1 MGVELTIIGLGQIGA
16 SIGLALAG
24 ESLEINRTGHD
35 ADPDAAARAQKM
47 GAVDRIQRNIHAAV
61 EKADLVILA
70 VAADLVRE
78 TLELIRQDLQPNTV
92 VMDTSD
98 LKAQATAWAGELL
111 PQGQTFVSFT
121 PMIGAAHLEE
131 TATGIEAARAD
142 LFKDAVVLINT
153 PAASNPDAI
162 RVAGELAGIL
172 GCKPLFADL
181 LEAEGLLAASR
192 MLPLLVSAA
201 LVNAATRQPG
211 WREAR
216 KLAGRA
222 FLQTSKPLVEMDGAT
237 VFGQSAILNR
247 DNAVRVLNNV
257 MSEIQTIRDLIEK
270 GDGEELDKLLHNA
283 ERERRIWW
291 EQRRAA
297 DWEERPASAGIPT
310 PGESLARFFGFRRK
324 KPEQK

>member
-16 SIGLALAG
+16 SIGLALADK
-24 ESLEINRTGHD
+24 SLEINRTGHD
-35 ADPDAAARAQKM
+35 ADPDAAARAQKI

-70 VAADLVRE
+70 VAADLLRE

-92 VMDTSD
+92 VMDTSA
-98 LKAQATAWAGELL
+98 LRAQATAWAEELL
-111 PQGQTFVSFT
+111 PAGQTFVSFT
-121 PMIGAAHLEE
+121 PMISAAHLEE

-162 RVAGELAGIL
+162 RVASELAGIL

-181 LEAEGLLAASR
+181 LEAEGLLAASHL
-192 MLPLLVSAA
+192 LPFLVSAA

-222 FLQTSKPLVEMDGAT
+222 FLQISKPLLEMDGAT
-237 VFGQSAILNR
+237 MFGQSAILNR
-247 DNAVRVLNNV
+247 ENAVRVLNNV
-257 MSEIQTIRDLIEK
+257 VSEILTIRDLIEK
-270 GDGEELDKLLHNA
+270 GDSKELHKLLHNA
-283 ERERRIWW
+283 ERERQVWW
-291 EQRRAA
+291 KQRTAA
-297 DWEERPASAGIPT
+297 DWEERPSSAGIPT
-310 PGESLARFFGFRRK
+310 PGETLARFFGFRRRK
-324 KPEQK
+324 SE